1 MGLSSADDADTTQ
14 KCGALLATPLGR
26 PLCSPTA
33 AMKRFLTYF
42 LRGLVLTVPLVVTV
56 AVCWFILTRIDGWL
70 GLSIPGLGLAI
81 TLASITLVGFVG
93 STFLWRTLEGWL
105 DDLLE
110 RLPFVRLL
118 YSSTKDLLNAFVG
131 EKRRFDTPVL
141 VTLSEDGAVRTF
153 GFITQA
159 SLASLG
165 LPNDVAVYFPQSY
178 NFAGQ
183 LVVVPAAR
191 VTRLEAESSEVLAF
205 IVSGGVTDV
214 PTPARRD
221 A

>member
-1 MGLSSADDADTTQ
+1 MSLQLTEEQHDLVRTVRDFCQKHCDTREQ
-14 KCGALLATPLGR
+14 RLALTEGGKELHSTKIA
-26 PLCSPTA
+26 SDMA
-33 AMKRFLTYF
+33 AL
-42 LRGLVLTVPLVVTV
+42 
-56 AVCWFILTRIDGWL
+56 GWL

-81 TLASITLVGFVG
+81 TLVSITLVGFVG

-141 VTLSEDGAVRTF
+141 VALSEDGAVRTF

-159 SLASLG
+159 SLATLG

-183 LVVVPAAR
+183 LVVVPSSR

-214 PTPARRD
+214 PSSMRKD